1 MGVMAPGQAQTTTSA
16 PAPTTLDTVT
26 VSGILR
32 AGQAWPTVAVSF
44 TKGQVWEYST
54 AP

>member
-1 MGVMAPGQAQTTTSA
+1 VRFDIAPPLPAQ
-16 PAPTTLDTVT
+16 PFTVT